1 MSNVTNETN
10 EVFAA
15 IEGAAHA
22 ALDGESGPQIGRLK
36 QELEKLS
43 ASDVEEMKRAKVS
56 PARWAELFLSALA
69 LGKKVRDVI
78 RDVRKLP

>member
-1 MSNVTNETN
+1 MNNVTN

-15 IEGAAHA
+15 IEGSAIA
-22 ALDGESGPQIGRLK
+22 ALDGQSGPQIDQLK
-36 QELEKLS
+36 KELEKLGEN
-43 ASDVEEMKRAKVS
+43 DVEEMKKAKVP
-56 PARWAELFLSALA
+56 PAKWAELFLASLA

>member
-1 MSNVTNETN
+1 MSNVTN

-15 IEGAAHA
+15 IEGSAHA
-22 ALDGESGPQIGRLK
+22 ALDGQSGPQADQLK
-36 QELEKLS
+36 KEMEKLS
-43 ASDVEEMKRAKVS
+43 ESDVEEMKKAKVS

-69 LGKKVRDVI
+69 LGKKLRDVI

>member
-1 MSNVTNETN
+1 MSNVTN

-22 ALDGESGPQIGRLK
+22 ALDGQSGPQADQLK
-36 QELEKLS
+36 KEMEKLS
-43 ASDVEEMKRAKVS
+43 ESDVEEMKKARVS
-56 PARWAELFLSALA
+56 PAQWAELFLAGLA

>member
-1 MSNVTNETN
+1 MSNVTN

-15 IEGAAHA
+15 IEGSAHA
-22 ALDGESGPQIGRLK
+22 ALDGAAGTQVDRLK

-43 ASDVEEMKRAKVS
+43 ASDLEDMQKARVS